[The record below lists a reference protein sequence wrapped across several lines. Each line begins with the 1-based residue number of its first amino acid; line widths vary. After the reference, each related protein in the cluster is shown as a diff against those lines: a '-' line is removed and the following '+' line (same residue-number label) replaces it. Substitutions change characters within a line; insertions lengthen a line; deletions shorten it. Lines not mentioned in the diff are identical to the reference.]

1 MNLRLILIVAL
12 IVLVF
17 TSLLLFSF
25 ISYGLYSDA
34 TANAQAHVKTHKLW
48 FYAELG
54 VQLAALVAAGLLFV
68 KR

>member
-12 IVLVF
+12 MVLVF

-25 ISYGLYSDA
+25 ITYGIYTNTTDK
-34 TANAQAHVKTHKLW
+34 ANDHFTSNSLW

-54 VQLAALVAAGLLFV
+54 VQLTALVVAGLLFV